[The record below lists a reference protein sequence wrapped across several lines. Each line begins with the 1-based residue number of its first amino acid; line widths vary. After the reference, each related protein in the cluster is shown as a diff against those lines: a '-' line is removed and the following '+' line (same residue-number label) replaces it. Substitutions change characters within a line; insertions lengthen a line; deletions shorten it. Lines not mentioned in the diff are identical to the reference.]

1 MQQKVFE
8 PTEQSVTRYKNERS
22 FEQSFVVWDNG
33 RRVQYKFAP
42 GEEKTVPSI
51 FDFAVHRVLNGT
63 IVGGEAPQ
71 LTNLDRPDLKLA
83 SYLDTEAEKRREA
96 EAKLVQAQLDK
107 QKAEQEALLAAARL
121 AQAEAEAKA
130 KAAQASAPSSS
141 APAEEK
147 KK

>member
-1 MQQKVFE
+1 MQQKVYE

-51 FDFAVHRVLNGT
+51 FDFAVHRVLNGV

-71 LTNLDRPDLKLA
+71 LTNLDRPELKLA
-83 SYLDTEAEKRREA
+83 TYLDTEAEKRREA

-121 AQAEAEAKA
+121 AQAEADAKA
-130 KAAQASAPSSS
+130 KAAQS
-141 APAEEK
+141 APAPAAAQDEK